1 MLMLFC
7 STQLQPARSSLRRN
21 RRHLVARRF
30 YWIDPFSYAQKAIA
44 VNEFSTARWQSQS
57 TPAGVSLG
65 DTILD
70 QRGLPHERWW
80 IWCALG
86 ALAHLDVATVS
97 G

>member
-1 MLMLFC
+1 
-7 STQLQPARSSLRRN
+7 
-21 RRHLVARRF
+21 VARRF

-57 TPAGVSLG
+57 TPAGASLG

-80 IWCALG
+80 IWCTPC
-86 ALAHLDVATVS
+86 ALAHPYAAAVRGRAPLCDGYGTLL
-97 G
+97 